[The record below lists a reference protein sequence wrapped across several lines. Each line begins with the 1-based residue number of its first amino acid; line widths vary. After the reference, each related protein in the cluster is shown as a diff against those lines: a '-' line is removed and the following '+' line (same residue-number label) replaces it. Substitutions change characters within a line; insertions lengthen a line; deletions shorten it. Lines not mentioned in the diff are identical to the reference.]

1 MKKSSVFD
9 SCNRRTE
16 SGENFEQSRSQDEI
30 ILKWEQSS
38 KPLVSICC
46 ETFNHSNYIEQCL
59 KGFLNQE
66 TTFPFEILIHDDAST
81 DDTAKIIQ
89 QFVLRYPKL
98 INPIFQT
105 ENQYSKNVGIW
116 RQIQFPRAQ
125 GKYIALCEGD
135 DYWTDPHKL
144 QMQIDWLEK
153 HLEYSMCCSDAAIIS
168 PNKELNWSHYKK
180 DTDIPINDMIL
191 GGGEFI
197 QTCTILFKRSLLAN
211 YPQCCKECAVGDYP
225 LQLWSVLN
233 GKVRYFASKTG
244 AYRVNHPGS
253 WSRAQTNYS
262 KSIPIWTSILKM
274 IDDLDSFTSQQHH
287 KVFQLQQERFIV
299 IQSCYVNGSLRPLKD
314 IFNILSHFPNISNRH
329 RLLFIPQKLNYIY
342 FIIRTLFIIKTRKI
356 LRFK

>member
-1 MKKSSVFD
+1 METDLGKRALDTPSLKKNKMS
-9 SCNRRTE
+9 N
-16 SGENFEQSRSQDEI
+16 EI
-30 ILKWEQSS
+30 

-46 ETFNHSNYIEQCL
+46 LVYNHEPYLHDCFE
-59 KGFLNQE
+59 GFVKQQ
-66 TTFPFEILIHDDAST
+66 TTFPFEILVHDDAST
-81 DDTAKIIQ
+81 DHSADIIREYTAK
-89 QFVLRYPKL
+89 YPYLFK
-98 INPIFQT
+98 PIYQA
-105 ENQYSKNVGIW
+105 ENQYSKGI
-116 RQIQFPRAQ
+116 RVTNQYQYPRAQ

-144 QMQIDWLEK
+144 QMQVDWLETHPK
-153 HLEYSMCCSDAAIIS
+153 YSMCCTDAAIIS

-191 GGGEFI
+191 GGGELI
-197 QTCTILFKRSLLAN
+197 QTCTILFRKNLLVS

-244 AYRVNHPGS
+244 AYRINHPGS
-253 WSRAQTNYS
+253 WSSAQTNYS
-262 KSIPIWTSILKM
+262 KSFHTWTSILKM
-274 IDDLDSFTSQQHH
+274 IDDLDTLTSQQHH

-299 IQSCYVNGSLRPLKD
+299 IQSCYANGSLRPLKD
-314 IFNILSHFPNISNRH
+314 VFYILSHFPNISNRH
-329 RLLFIPQKLNYIY
+329 RLFPVPQKINYIY